1 MNYKDVPSTKNVTT
15 VKRNEKD
22 FSNLTPERIAILE
35 IYRTKQAENCALDQ
49 QSMNILLEANKVYG
63 AMMDHIQPESW
74 QTGLEDCMHFY
85 TIGGKSTVPNSK
97 SIGSEANVFNF
108 NNPQIKWVSYRLGHD
123 DHDRN
128 SVRMYNTRFT
138 LPMELKD
145 LQGLSSMDYCLRYC
159 ILSTR
164 RTGLYQRIF
173 SKMKDNHQQTL
184 NLSILMESI
193 KSLLGGTLTSEQAD
207 ELASLFEL
215 TPESRTLTMNEFYVL
230 CAVAERLYYQKN
242 LHSLT
247 EETQQMLRSPIET
260 ADFYKLKSR
269 INGVNIKPSLLRL
282 LEKISKQ
289 EPFIFPKITIS
300 EDKPGGSD

>member
-1 MNYKDVPSTKNVTT
+1 MNYKDVPSTSSETLNENILSCCEYIQKTLPPL
-15 VKRNEKD
+15 KRMKKD
-22 FSNLTPERIAILE
+22 FSNLTPERIAMLE
-35 IYRTKQAENCALDQ
+35 IYRTKQAENYALDQ
-49 QSMNILLEANKVYG
+49 QSMNILLETNKVYG
-63 AMMDHIQPESW
+63 AMMDHIQPEIW

-85 TIGGKSTVPNSK
+85 TNRWK
-97 SIGSEANVFNF
+97 E
-108 NNPQIKWVSYRLGHD
+108 WVSYRLGHD